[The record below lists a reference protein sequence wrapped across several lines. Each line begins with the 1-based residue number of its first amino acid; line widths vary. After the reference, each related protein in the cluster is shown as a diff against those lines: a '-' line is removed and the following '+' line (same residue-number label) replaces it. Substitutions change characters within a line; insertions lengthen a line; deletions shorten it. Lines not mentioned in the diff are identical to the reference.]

1 MKRIKGS
8 NKNYLQVKKPIL
20 AGISVFLIFILV
32 GGLIVW
38 QRYHLIKSNRE
49 REMSN
54 IMDLVEEN
62 LERSLKSSYSVAL
75 SLALLIDDDGTTNHF
90 EEVAPKLL
98 EANTNIDAVELVPGG
113 VISKVYPLEENR
125 EALNYDILKD
135 STRNAEAYKAIE
147 KRKMFFA
154 GPLKL
159 KQGGMA
165 VVGRLPVF
173 IKNKFWG
180 FSAVIIKLRHLLK
193 QSGIFDFAANKYK
206 FQFSKIDPDTG
217 SEIFFLTGFNSS
229 DEAYS
234 EKVNLPDGDWKIYIA
249 PIYPKSDFEG
259 LFPLSAFIL
268 FVSIGMGA
276 ASTRLFQK
284 PERLE
289 ALVKSQAGKL
299 YKSEKKFRTIFN
311 QAPVGMAI
319 MDTKT
324 GGFKEVNKCFEE
336 MIGYEKE
343 ELKTLNFREVSY
355 QDDIKENA
363 LYMEKLYKGE
373 IDGYSLEKRAVRKD
387 GAIMWINLTVSPLWE
402 AGEEPNSHIAI
413 IEDVTDKKEG
423 ELQLN
428 KSYQMV
434 MEQNRRLVNFSYI
447 ISHDLRSHSSNIQSI
462 LGLYSETELE
472 EERSTYIDLLSKVA
486 GSLNQTLHH
495 LNEVVSIQSNLDLKR
510 EPLKVKFY
518 LNRTLD
524 LMEMEIKKKN
534 ARLINEVPEE
544 MVVTFNPAYMES
556 ILLNFI
562 SNALR
567 YKHQD
572 RDPVIRVTGYESKG
586 KWVLEIAD
594 NGMGI
599 DLERHGK
606 KLFGLHKTFSKMSDS
621 RGVGLFITKNQV
633 EAMGG
638 SIDVESKLG
647 EGTSFKVIFG

>member
-1 MKRIKGS
+1 M
-8 NKNYLQVKKPIL
+8 
-20 AGISVFLIFILV
+20 LIGGFIL
-32 GGLIVW
+32 W

-54 IMDLVEEN
+54 IMDLVEQN

-75 SLALLIDDDGTTNHF
+75 SLALLIDDDGTTDHF

-125 EALNYDILKD
+125 QALNYDILKD
-135 STRNAEAYKAIE
+135 SNRSAEAYKAIE

-159 KQGGMA
+159 RQGGLA

-173 IKNKFWG
+173 IKNEFWG
-180 FSAVIIKLRHLLK
+180 FSAVIIKLQHLLK
-193 QSGIFDFAANKYK
+193 QSGIFDFAAGEYK

-217 SEIFFLTGFNSS
+217 EEVFFLKGFDSS

-234 EKVNLPDGDWKIYIA
+234 EKVSLPDGDWKIYIA
-249 PIYPKSDFEG
+249 PIDPKSDFEG
-259 LFPLSAFIL
+259 IFPLSAFIL
-268 FVSIGMGA
+268 FVSIGMGIA
-276 ASTRLFQK
+276 TGRLFQK

-289 ALVKSQAGKL
+289 ALVRTQAGKL

-319 MDTKT
+319 MNTKT
-324 GGFKEVNKCFEE
+324 GAFKEVNRCFEE
-336 MIGYEKE
+336 MIGYKIG
-343 ELKTLNFREVSY
+343 ELKELNFRKVSY
-355 QDDIKENA
+355 RDDIEENA
-363 LYMEKLYKGE
+363 QFMEKLYKGE
-373 IDGYSLEKRAVRKD
+373 ILGYSLEKRAVRKD
-387 GAIMWINLTVSPLWE
+387 GTIMWINLTVSPLWE
-402 AGEEPNSHIAI
+402 AGEEPSSHIAI
-413 IEDVTDKKEG
+413 IEDVTDKKEA

-434 MEQNRRLVNFSYI
+434 MEQNRRLINFSYI

-462 LGLYSETELE
+462 LGLYSETELK
-472 EERSTYIDLLSKVA
+472 EERDTYIDLLSKVA

-524 LMEMEIKKKN
+524 LMEMEIRKKN
-534 ARLINEVPEE
+534 ARIINEVPED
-544 MVVTFNPAYMES
+544 MIVRFNPAYMES

-562 SNALR
+562 SIALR

-572 RDPVIRVTGYESKG
+572 RDPVIRVVGYKSDSK
-586 KWVLEIAD
+586 WILEITD

-606 KLFGLHKTFSKMSDS
+606 KLFGLHKTFTKMSDS

-638 SIDVESKLG
+638 SIDVESKVG
-647 EGTSFKVIFG
+647 EGTSFKVLFG